1 MADLAVVCWL
11 WNDGSRDFRPQHAAT
26 VARMFRRHLP
36 VEHRF
41 VCITDDAKEI
51 DGVDVMPT
59 PPAALALGRLRTPE
73 GAGFPSCY
81 RRLWMFSDEA
91 QEIAKRV
98 LLVDIDVILLRDVSP
113 LVQREEDFVGWQP
126 SASWGQ
132 GIDRIGGGLYLLRTG
147 TRTDVL
153 TRFQGAPSIAEA
165 RAAGYRGSDQAWLS
179 YVLHGCPL
187 YGPEAGIYSIRD
199 MKNGRLPPPS
209 DARIVQH
216 NGTRKPWS
224 SPVPWVRRAWR
235 MESR

>member
-51 DGVDVMPT
+51 KGVDVMPT
-59 PPAALALGRLRTPE
+59 PPAARELAKLRTPE
-73 GAGFPSCY
+73 GARFPSCY
-81 RRLWMFSDEA
+81 RRLWIFSDEA
-91 QEIAKRV
+91 RAIADRV
-98 LLVDIDVILLRDVSP
+98 LLVDIDVLLLRDVSP
-113 LVQREEDFVGWQP
+113 LVDRTEDFVGWQP

-132 GIDRIGGGLYLLRTG
+132 VFERVGGGLYLLRTG

-153 TRFQGAPSIAEA
+153 ERFKGASSIAEA

-179 YVLHGCPL
+179 YVLKGCPV

-199 MKNGRLPPPS
+199 MDNGRRLPPS
-209 DARIVQH
+209 DARLVQH

-224 SPVPWVRRAWR
+224 SPVPWVRRAWSAR
-235 MESR
+235 